1 MPPRESDSEYF
12 VCPHCGEELSL
23 HATFCQECGA
33 SDQSGWN
40 EGDAWDDPEPSD
52 IDDSDFDYDE
62 FIAREFPDQ
71 AGHRAGRWSFKWSLA
86 AVVVIL
92 LIALLLLGTV
102 F

>member
-1 MPPRESDSEYF
+1 MPVRDSDSDYC
-12 VCPHCGEELSL
+12 VCPHCGEDLPQ
-23 HATFCQECGA
+23 HATFCRECGA

-40 EGDAWDDPEPSD
+40 EEDAWDDPEPSD
-52 IDDSDFDYDE
+52 LDDSDFDYDE

-71 AGHRAGRWSFKWSLA
+71 AERHAGLWSFKWSLA
-86 AVVVIL
+86 AAVAVL